1 LVDAPASSTSTYPE
15 LGPLAFPLKVIAVN
29 QEPTSYPEINQVLLD
44 LHSRVAGILGDLYV
58 GMYLYGS
65 LATGGFDLS
74 RSDIDFVVITTG
86 HLQPP
91 TIEALE
97 AMHFALLESGN
108 PWVKKLEGAYVPEA
122 VIWRHNPH
130 HPPVPTLNEGR
141 FYLAPLGSDW
151 ILQRKMLKDS
161 HKAISGPALD
171 EMINAISADELKD
184 AVREVLVHWW
194 VPMLKNPARLEDPG
208 YQPYAVLS
216 MCRSLYTLSTGELV
230 SKQAAANWAQKSL
243 LAEWSGLI
251 ENAIDRVEEDETES
265 IAQTIKFMEYVI
277 ELCRAL

>member
-1 LVDAPASSTSTYPE
+1 M
-15 LGPLAFPLKVIAVN
+15 N
-29 QEPTSYPEINQVLLD
+29 QEPTPYPEINQVLLD

-97 AMHFALLESGN
+97 SMHLALLESGN
-108 PWVKKLEGAYVPEA
+108 HWVKKLEGAYVPEA
-122 VIWRHNPH
+122 IIWRHNQH
-130 HPPVPTLNEGR
+130 HPPVPTINEGK

-151 ILQRKMLKDS
+151 ILQRKVLRDS
-161 HKAISGPALD
+161 EFAITGPVLNG
-171 EMINAISADELKD
+171 IISPVSTDELKAAIHGVID
-184 AVREVLVHWW
+184 DWW
-194 VPMLKNPARLEDPG
+194 EPMLTNPARLEDPG

-216 MCRSLYTLSTGELV
+216 MCRSLFTLITGELT
-230 SKQAAANWAQKSL
+230 SKTNAANWAKNSL

-251 ENAIDRVEEDETES
+251 DHALDWSEGDKTES
-265 IAQTIKFMEYVI
+265 IAQTIEFMEYVI
-277 ELCRAL
+277 ELCREL

>member
-1 LVDAPASSTSTYPE
+1 M
-15 LGPLAFPLKVIAVN
+15 N
-29 QEPTSYPEINQVLLD
+29 QEPTPYPEINQILLD
-44 LHSRVAGILGDLYV
+44 LHGCVADILGDIYV

-74 RSDIDFVVITTG
+74 RSDIDFVIITTG

-97 AMHFALLESGN
+97 SMHLALLESGN
-108 PWVKKLEGAYVPEA
+108 QWVKKLEGAYIPEA

-141 FYLAPLGSDW
+141 FYLGPLGSDW
-151 ILQRKMLKDS
+151 ILQRKILKDS
-161 HKAISGPALD
+161 HVAISGPVLD
-171 EMINAISADELKD
+171 EMINEISTDELKD
-184 AVREVLVHWW
+184 AVREVLYHWW

-230 SKQAAANWAQKSL
+230 SKQTAANWVQRSL

-251 ENAIDRVEEDETES
+251 GHALDWSEGDETQS
-265 IAQTIKFMEYVI
+265 IPQTIEFMEHVI
-277 ELCRAL
+277 ELCRRL